1 MEYLVVC
8 LMFIVF
14 LQTRFME
21 LRRATLCLS
30 VQSAIIAV
38 ACLVVG
44 MSHGG
49 GLHGFLPGILTIA
62 VKVIFIPYAIL
73 KVVNELRDEREIAT
87 DINVNYSTAVAAASL
102 GLSYMVIDGIL
113 PNAAEGRD
121 IVASSVFMIM
131 TGLTLMVMRSRA
143 IMQMIGL
150 ITMENGIYL
159 LGLIMTEG
167 LPLIIELGIFL
178 DVLIAVVILVIL
190 TTRLRLSFK
199 TTDTNVL
206 DKLKG

>member
-1 MEYLVVC
+1 MEYLVVS

-21 LRRATLCLS
+21 LRRATLCLA
-30 VQSAIIAV
+30 VQSALIAA
-38 ACLVVG
+38 ACLVIG
-44 MSHGG
+44 LSHGG
-49 GLHGFLPGILTIA
+49 GLHGWMPGLLTIA
-62 VKVIFIPYAIL
+62 VKVLFIPAAIL
-73 KVVNELRDEREIAT
+73 RTVKGLRDEREIVS
-87 DINVNYSTAVAAASL
+87 DINVNYSTAVAACSL
-102 GLSYMVIDGIL
+102 ALGYMVIDGLL
-113 PNAAEGRD
+113 PQAEEGRD
-121 IVASSVFMIM
+121 ILATSMFMIM
-131 TGLTLMVMRSRA
+131 TGLTLIVMRSRA

-190 TTRLRLSFK
+190 TSRLRLSFR

>member
-121 IVASSVFMIM
+121 IVASSMFMIM

-143 IMQMIGL
+143 IMQMIGQ

>member
-1 MEYLVVC
+1 MEYLVVS
-8 LMFIVF
+8 LIFIVF

-30 VQSAIIAV
+30 VQSALIAA
-38 ACLVVG
+38 ACLAVG
-44 MSHGG
+44 LSHGG
-49 GLHGFLPGILTIA
+49 GLHGWLPGLLTIA
-62 VKVIFIPYAIL
+62 VKVVFIPYAIL
-73 KVVNELRDEREIAT
+73 KVVHQLRDEREIVS
-87 DINVNYSTAVAAASL
+87 DINVNYSTAVAASSL
-102 GLSYMVIDGIL
+102 ALGYMVIDGLL
-113 PNAAEGRD
+113 PMAAGRD
-121 IVASSVFMIM
+121 IMAASMFMIM
-131 TGLTLMVMRSRA
+131 TGLTLIVMRSRA

-190 TTRLRLSFK
+190 TSRLRLSFK

>member
-1 MEYLVVC
+1 MEYLVVS
-8 LMFIVF
+8 LLFIVF

-21 LRRATLCLS
+21 LRRATYCLA
-30 VQSAIIAV
+30 VQSAIIAA
-38 ACLVVG
+38 ACLVFG
-44 MSHGG
+44 FAHGS
-49 GLHGFLPGILTIA
+49 GLHAWLPGLLTIG

-73 KVVNELRDEREIAT
+73 TVVSGLRDESEIVS

-102 GLSYMVIDGIL
+102 ALGYMVIDGIL
-113 PNAAEGRD
+113 PLNEGRD
-121 IVASSVFMIM
+121 ILAASMCMIM
-131 TGLTLMVMRSRA
+131 TGLTLIVMRSRA
-143 IMQMIGL
+143 IMQLIGL

-190 TTRLRLSFK
+190 TSRLRLSFK

>member
-30 VQSAIIAV
+30 VQSAMIAV

-121 IVASSVFMIM
+121 IVASSMFMII

>member
-1 MEYLVVC
+1 MEYLVVS

-14 LQTRFME
+14 LQTRFSE

-30 VQSAIIAV
+30 VQSALIAV

-44 MSHGG
+44 LSHGG
-49 GLHGFLPGILTIA
+49 GLHGWLPGLLTIG

-73 KVVNELRDEREIAT
+73 RVVRQLRDEREIVS
-87 DINVNYSTAVAAASL
+87 DSNVNYSTAFSAGSL
-102 GLSYMVIDGIL
+102 ALSYMVLDGLL
-113 PNAAEGRD
+113 PQALGRD
-121 IVASSVFMIM
+121 ILATSMFMIM
-131 TGLTLMVMRSRA
+131 TGLTLIVMRSRA

-190 TTRLRLSFK
+190 TSRLRLSFK